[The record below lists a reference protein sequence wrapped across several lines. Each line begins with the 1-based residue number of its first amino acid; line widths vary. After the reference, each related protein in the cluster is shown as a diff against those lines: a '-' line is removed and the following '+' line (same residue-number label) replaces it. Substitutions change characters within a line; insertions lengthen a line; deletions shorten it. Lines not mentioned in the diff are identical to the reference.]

1 MAILEVKGLTKS
13 FGGVKAVAG
22 VNLEVSRGQIHCI
35 IGPNGA
41 GKSTLFNLISGYYSC
56 DQGSVVFKGEE
67 ITGYRPQRIIK
78 MGMGRSFQV
87 TKIFPR
93 LTVFENVQAAVLY
106 SQGYGLNFFSASKRL
121 VLPRT
126 EEVLAMVGLD
136 DRSQEISGILSAG
149 DRKRLELGITLASS
163 PELLLLDEPTCGM
176 SPAETN
182 ETIELIQKISAE
194 KSLTVLFTEHKMDMV
209 FSVASYITVMNFGAV
224 IAAGNPSDIR
234 ANVRVQE
241 CYFGRENDASQ
252 G

>member
-1 MAILEVKGLTKS
+1 MIWRSLD
-13 FGGVKAVAG
+13 
-22 VNLEVSRGQIHCI
+22 GQIHCI

-41 GKSTLFNLISGYYSC
+41 GKSTFFNLICGYYRC
-56 DQGSVVFKGEE
+56 DEGSVVFKGEE
-67 ITGYRPQRIIK
+67 ITGYRPERIIK

-93 LTVFENVQAAVLY
+93 LTVFENIQAAVLF
-106 SQGYGLNFFSASKRL
+106 SAGYGLNFFSDSKRL
-121 VLPRT
+121 VSGRT
-126 EEVLAMVGLD
+126 EEVLSMVGLG
-136 DRSQEISGILSAG
+136 DRSGEISGVLSAG
-149 DRKRLELGITLASS
+149 DRKRLELGITLASN

-182 ETIELIQKISAE
+182 ETIELIQRISAE

-224 IAAGNPSDIR
+224 IAAGNPADIR
-234 ANVRVQE
+234 TNVRVQE

-252 G
+252 C